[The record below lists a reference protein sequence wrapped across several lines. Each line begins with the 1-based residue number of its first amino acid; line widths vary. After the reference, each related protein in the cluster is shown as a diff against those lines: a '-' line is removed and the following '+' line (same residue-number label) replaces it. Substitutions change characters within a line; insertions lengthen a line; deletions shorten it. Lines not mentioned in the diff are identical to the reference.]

1 MGSED
6 RFFRWPVLVVEVI
19 SKSTAVCDRGPK
31 FALYRKIETLRKYL
45 VIDYTTLCVESLRKN
60 AEGLWVLH
68 DYTGVEAMEL
78 ASIST
83 RVSLAVIFEDLAVG
97 ETD

>member
-1 MGSED
+1 M
-6 RFFRWPVLVVEVI
+6 LVVEVI

-31 FALYRKIETLRKYL
+31 FALHRKIETLREYL
-45 VIDYTTLCVESLRKN
+45 VIDYTSLCVELFRKN

-68 DYTGVEAMEL
+68 DYTGVEAVEL

-83 RVSLAVIFEDLAVG
+83 RVPVAVFFLDLAVG
-97 ETD
+97 EDDES